1 MSKCRI
7 IQTVLIS
14 TVQSLELNLKKK
26 KSMEKDRMK
35 MEGKGDNY

>member
-14 TVQSLELNLKKK
+14 TVQSSELNLKKK

-35 MEGKGDNY
+35 MEGK